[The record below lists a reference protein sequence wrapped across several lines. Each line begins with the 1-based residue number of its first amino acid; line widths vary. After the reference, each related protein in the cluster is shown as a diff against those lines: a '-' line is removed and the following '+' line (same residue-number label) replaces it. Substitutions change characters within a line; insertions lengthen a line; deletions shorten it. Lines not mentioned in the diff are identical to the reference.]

1 VVNLARIIVAT
12 LLLAVAA
19 LAFAPN
25 YYVVVDGGVV
35 YDEAHNYEDDH
46 VVGELPYWTPVEA
59 EPVGSPESART
70 YCYVKL
76 ADGRAGLTEW
86 DNLGWALRAAGDDVP
101 IFAEADEGE
110 VKGRL
115 ARGDVVAF
123 ILVDGEVAIDYY
135 GVTTAER
142 LEGWVRK
149 SDVEPLV
156 PRSD

>member
-1 VVNLARIIVAT
+1 MKTLLCI
-12 LLLAVAA
+12 LLLAPAA
-19 LAFAPN
+19 LAFAPDH
-25 YYVVVDGGVV
+25 YVVVDGAVV
-35 YDEAHNYEDDH
+35 YDEAHNYEDDYI
-46 VVGELPYWTPVEA
+46 VETLPFWTPVEA
-59 EPVGSPESART
+59 EPVGTPESART

-86 DNLGWALRAAGDDVP
+86 DYLGWALRAARDDVP
-101 IFAEADEGE
+101 IFAEPNEGA

-115 ARGDVVAF
+115 AKGDVVAF
-123 ILVDGEVAIDYY
+123 ILIDGEVAIDYY
-135 GVTTAER
+135 GVTTAEG

>member
-1 VVNLARIIVAT
+1 MIRFIIGV
-12 LLLAVAA
+12 LLSASAA

-25 YYVVVDGGVV
+25 YYVVVEGAVL
-35 YDEAHNYEDDH
+35 YDQDHNYEDDYII
-46 VVGELPYWTPVEA
+46 ERLPFWTPVEA

-86 DNLGWALRAAGDDVP
+86 DYLGWALRAAGDDVP
-101 IFAEADEGE
+101 IFAEPDEGE
-110 VKGRL
+110 IKGRI

-123 ILVDGEVAIDYY
+123 ILIDGEVALDYY